1 LRIKA
6 YLKKLFIV
14 KASVVNGGAMKRK
27 GILYPVMFLA
37 AVAITPLAAEAEIVI
52 VDGVAAQV
60 NDNSITIG
68 DVMTLLDTVKPQIS
82 AKYSG
87 DELKKQMRLAYT
99 NALNSLIERR
109 LILDA
114 YAKQEFKLPEPL
126 IQGRIEEIVQDM
138 SGGDQNQLMTALAKE
153 KISYDEWKGQ
163 IREHVI
169 VSLMRRMNVE
179 QNVTIPFKAAQQYY
193 DENIDRFKN
202 PAKIKLRMIV
212 IDGGGDDSS
221 RAVARR
227 KADETRQKLAGG
239 ADFAETAKAVSSG
252 NKAASGGD
260 WGWIEPKI
268 LRPELA
274 DVAAKLKQGEMSP
287 VVGVEDQF
295 YILKVEERKEG
306 ATAQL
311 AEVQQQIEREL
322 RRLESE
328 KLYTAWIE
336 RLRKNACV
344 KVFPINVL

>member
-1 LRIKA
+1 
-6 YLKKLFIV
+6 
-14 KASVVNGGAMKRK
+14 
-27 GILYPVMFLA
+27 
-37 AVAITPLAAEAEIVI
+37 
-52 VDGVAAQV
+52 
-60 NDNSITIG
+60 
-68 DVMTLLDTVKPQIS
+68 
-82 AKYSG
+82 
-87 DELKKQMRLAYT
+87 
-99 NALNSLIERR
+99 
-109 LILDA
+109 
-114 YAKQEFKLPEPL
+114 
-126 IQGRIEEIVQDM
+126 
-138 SGGDQNQLMTALAKE
+138 
-153 KISYDEWKGQ
+153 
-163 IREHVI
+163 
-169 VSLMRRMNVE
+169 
-179 QNVTIPFKAAQQYY
+179 
-193 DENIDRFKN
+193 
-202 PAKIKLRMIV
+202 
-212 IDGGGDDSS
+212 
-221 RAVARR
+221 
-227 KADETRQKLAGG
+227 
-239 ADFAETAKAVSSG
+239 VSSG